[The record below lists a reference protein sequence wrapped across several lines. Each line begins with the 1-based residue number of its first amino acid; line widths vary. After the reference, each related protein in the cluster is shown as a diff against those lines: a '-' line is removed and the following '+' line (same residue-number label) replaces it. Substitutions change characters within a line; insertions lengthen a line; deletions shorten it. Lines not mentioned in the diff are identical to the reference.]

1 MRIGYNLH
9 ARNVWQRS
17 SRRSMT
23 ITLGDVC
30 VVLVVVVGGFL
41 AVRSYYRMS
50 ASAQRLD
57 MLVELRRR
65 EVSGSWSNPPSV

>member
-1 MRIGYNLH
+1 MRIGYNFH
-9 ARNVWQRS
+9 VRNVWQRS
-17 SRRSMT
+17 SRRAMT
-23 ITLGDVC
+23 LILGDVC

-65 EVSGSWSNPPSV
+65 EISGSWSNPPSV